1 MIIYIYGEDTFRS
14 RQYLSEQVQKFK
26 QTRDP
31 QGLNTS
37 FFDGK
42 KDDIGNIFGEIVS
55 APFLAEKRMVVVEN
69 ILSRSDSSVFKELAE
84 FIVEEK
90 TPEST
95 VVIFFQE
102 DAVGKTK
109 DAKEVSALFLQQK
122 YVQKFEVLTGMQMKS
137 WVESEVGRQQGVL
150 ADGASWLIANNSSG
164 DMWYVST
171 LIKQLIAYKK
181 GLAITVADVELFLVQ
196 RTTEDVFQIVETIL
210 RGDGKKSLSIL
221 EAQRDQGF
229 DDHELVGLLIW
240 NLRILLQVRDIEERE
255 KKVSAEEIAKLIAA
269 HPFVVKKSLQ
279 LVKNYS
285 FAALQTLYERLLE
298 DDIKLKTGFA
308 DQSLLLDLFVMKV

>member
-1 MIIYIYGEDTFRS
+1 
-14 RQYLSEQVQKFK
+14 
-26 QTRDP
+26 
-31 QGLNTS
+31 
-37 FFDGK
+37 
-42 KDDIGNIFGEIVS
+42 
-55 APFLAEKRMVVVEN
+55 
-69 ILSRSDSSVFKELAE
+69 
-84 FIVEEK
+84 
-90 TPEST
+90 
-95 VVIFFQE
+95 
-102 DAVGKTK
+102 
-109 DAKEVSALFLQQK
+109 
-122 YVQKFEVLTGMQMKS
+122 
-137 WVESEVGRQQGVL
+137 
-150 ADGASWLIANNSSG
+150 
-164 DMWYVST
+164 MWYVST